1 MQKLDYAILFATKAH
16 DGQRR
21 KSDDVAMIFHPFTVG
36 MILQRA
42 GMSEDTVIAGILHDV
57 VEDTKYSLDDIE
69 KIFGKHVRDIVD
81 EVTEDKSLAWKERKI
96 EAIEKVRTAS
106 FEGKMV
112 ECVDKINNLETL
124 YDLLVEKGDVA
135 WESFHKPLEDQ
146 TWYYTEMYKAVV
158 DNLKNS
164 DKNEL
169 VNRYKVVLDKVF
181 K

>member
-21 KSDDVAMIFHPFTVG
+21 KSDNVDMIFHPFTVG

-42 GMSEDTVIAGILHDV
+42 GMSDDTVIAGILHDV
-57 VEDTKYSLDDIE
+57 VEDTKYTIEDIE
-69 KIFGKHVRDIVD
+69 NIFGKNVRNIVD
-81 EVTEDKSLAWKERKI
+81 EVTENKSLEWKQRKI

-106 FEGKMV
+106 FDGKMV

-124 YDLLVEKGDVA
+124 YDLLEEKGEEV
-135 WESFHKPLEDQ
+135 WKSFHKPLSEQ
-146 TWYYTEMYKAVV
+146 NWYYTEMYKAVV
-158 DNLKNS
+158 DNLENAEN
-164 DKNEL
+164 NEL
-169 VNRYKVVLDKVF
+169 VKRYKEVLDKLF